1 MLRNVFK
8 IISDLFVSHHDYTLF
23 QTGTCKARN
32 EIETKR
38 NETERNE
45 IKRKETKPIE
55 TKRNEIKRNETKFF
69 QNEMQRKKMKNSIWH
84 ED

>member
-1 MLRNVFK
+1 MDK

-32 EIETKR
+32 KIETKR

-45 IKRKETKPIE
+45 TKSNE
-55 TKRNEIKRNETKFF
+55 TKRNHVAFRFA
-69 QNEMQRKKMKNSIWH
+69 SIGLVSFHSVSFRFVCYLWNM
-84 ED
+84 DYLVVSS